1 MGENHDLALS
11 LFPKSLAEP
20 AADEASMS
28 SGTKLG
34 DARSTRLQANRAD
47 QSETSN
53 RQIASTLFD
62 KSFDDPH
69 ARTTRLHANRAATK
83 DSSKREIASSLFDK
97 SLDESE
103 HQRVQP
109 PPAQHEAGDAQGD
122 TYGGEGDDGFQA
134 PEGHPTIDADVLN
147 GYSEATKDLGIDDD
161 TAQKLMDRVAPIM
174 QKRMETRIADL
185 SAQWAEE
192 TTNDEEFGGDNLTGN
207 LEIAKEVLNEFGSP
221 ELRKLLVE
229 SGLGNNLHVAKML
242 MNVGDRIRRGY

>member
-1 MGENHDLALS
+1 MRDV
-11 LFPKSLAEP
+11 
-20 AADEASMS
+20 DV
-28 SGTKLG
+28 
-34 DARSTRLQANRAD
+34 
-47 QSETSN
+47 
-53 RQIASTLFD
+53 LFD
-62 KSFDDPH
+62 KSFADDDRPPP
-69 ARTTRLHANRAATK
+69 RAASPDRETPS
-83 DSSKREIASSLFDK
+83 DMARSLFSRSLEDDAGGKRPAITPRNSDAAVLFDK
-97 SLDESE
+97 SLDDSE